1 MSTILV
7 NTLTGT
13 STAGS
18 IAVTGEGNSTT
29 TTNLQQGLSKAWI
42 NFNGQTGTF
51 DGGQV
56 RDSFNVASQVDNGT
70 GDFATNFTNA
80 MDNANYAFSGTT
92 SSNNASNGTRGSN
105 GIMVDNTTD
114 PTTSQITIFT
124 AYGSTSSSNG
134 NFHNSP
140 RTALIIHGDLA

>member
-1 MSTILV
+1 M
-7 NTLTGT
+7 
-13 STAGS
+13 
-18 IAVTGEGNSTT
+18 
-29 TTNLQQGLSKAWI
+29 SKAAELAEFGGGISNGPNAVEWLAKTWI

-70 GDFATNFTNA
+70 GDFATNFTSA
-80 MDNANYAFSGTT
+80 MNNANFAFSGTT

-114 PTTSQITIFT
+114 PTTSQITIYT

>member
-1 MSTILV
+1 MASELRV
-7 NTLTGT
+7 NTLKDASGNN
-13 STAGS
+13 SIGMSYVAEGS
-18 IAVTGEGNSTT
+18 AKS
-29 TTNLQQGLSKAWI
+29 WI
-42 NFNGQTGTF
+42 NFNGQTSTF

-80 MDNANYAFSGTT
+80 MNNANYAFSGTT
-92 SSNNASNGTRGSN
+92 SSNNAGAGTRGAN
-105 GIMVDNTTD
+105 GIMVDNGTD
-114 PTTSQITIFT
+114 PTTSQITIFSCF
-124 AYGSTSSSNG
+124 GSTASSDG